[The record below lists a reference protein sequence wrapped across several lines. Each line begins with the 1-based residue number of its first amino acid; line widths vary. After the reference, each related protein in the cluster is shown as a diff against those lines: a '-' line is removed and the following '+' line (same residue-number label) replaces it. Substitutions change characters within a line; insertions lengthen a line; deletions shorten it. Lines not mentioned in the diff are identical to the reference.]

1 MVSGLVE
8 RLRCGRS
15 IRTVIAAAM
24 AGAVMLTGLGGVL
37 VARFGLDA
45 MNDAAIRRE
54 GENLAAIARTMLAE
68 ESQRAFALAS
78 AVASQPAVVEAFRA
92 RDREALLA
100 LTRPMFEGL
109 RRDGV
114 DVEQFQFHLPPATS
128 FLRVHQPGRHGDDL
142 SRIRPTVVAANR
154 ERRAVQGIESGV
166 FGLGSRGVR
175 PVVAGGEHL
184 GTVEFGFSLGAPF
197 VRSLAS
203 KLGGDAALD
212 QITAEGP
219 KRLAATEE
227 SLPQAGLAGGGGGH
241 AGALVTLRGRPE
253 LLVQIPLQD
262 FSGRTVAVLTVARD
276 ATELAGIMARSEQTQ
291 LLLQAALLLLAL
303 AAALVL
309 ARAMTRPLGRLAA
322 ATGEI
327 ASGRLDTAVAD
338 VGRRDEIG
346 ALARG
351 LDDFRRTLAENERR
365 RRAREAEEEERRR
378 QQVATDAAVAEFTSA
393 VGGVLAELRGASEAM
408 QATASEMRAVAGEV
422 DSGAQDV
429 HAAARTTAADLQGAA
444 AATEEL
450 ATAAQDVG
458 RQARHAVETM
468 REARERAEAVDRL
481 VGGLAQTVGEI
492 GAVVSV
498 IEAIAD
504 QTKLLALNATIE
516 AARAGEAGKGFAVVA
531 SEVKALASQ
540 TGKETVGIAERIA
553 SVRGATEET
562 VAGLRRIV
570 ETVLQMDEVASG
582 ISGAVEQ
589 QVQATREITTLLARI
604 SDSTRTLSESAG
616 ALATAAGRAGG
627 TSSAVEQSARRVAA
641 DARAM
646 EREIAQF
653 MDAISARG
661 DRRRFVRQPL
671 VRRAEL
677 KLGDRVVEV
686 ATIDVSEVGLSIRRE
701 VAAPV
706 APGLAVS
713 VRFPGETDWLPGR
726 IAQVAEAR
734 IGIVLSGDEAS
745 REAMRRVRGSAE
757 LREAA

>member
-1 MVSGLVE
+1 MMRGLLE
-8 RLRCGRS
+8 RLRAARS
-15 IRTVIAAAM
+15 IRTVIAAAV
-24 AGAVMLTGLGGVL
+24 AGAVMLTGLGGLVL
-37 VARFGLDA
+37 ARLSLEA
-45 MNDAAIRRE
+45 MKEATIRRE
-54 GENLAAIARTMLAE
+54 SENLVALARTMLAE

-78 AVASQPAVVEAFRA
+78 AVASQPAVIEAFRA

-100 LTRPMFEGL
+100 LTRPIFEGL
-109 RRDGV
+109 GRDGV

-128 FLRVHQPGRHGDDL
+128 FLRVHQPGRYGDDL
-142 SRIRPTVVAANR
+142 SRIRATVVAANR
-154 ERRAVQGIESGV
+154 ERRAVQGVESGV

-197 VRSLAS
+197 VRLLAA

-212 QITAEGP
+212 QMTAEGL

-227 SLPQAGLAGGGGGH
+227 SLPQAGG
-241 AGALVTLRGRPE
+241 AGAGDHQAAALTTLRGRPA
-253 LLVQIPLQD
+253 LLVRIPVED
-262 FSGRTVAVLTVARD
+262 FSSRTVAVLTVAREG
-276 ATELAGIMARSEQTQ
+276 TELAEIMARAERNQF
-291 LLLQAALLLLAL
+291 LLQAGLVLLAVAGALAL
-303 AAALVL
+303 ARSL
-309 ARAMTRPLGRLAA
+309 TRPLGRLVA

-327 ASGRLDTAVAD
+327 SSGRLEIALVD
-338 VGRRDEIG
+338 VGRGDEIG
-346 ALARG
+346 TLARG
-351 LDDFRRTLAENERR
+351 LDEFRRALAENERQ
-365 RRAREAEEEERRR
+365 RRAREAEEEEQRR
-378 QQVATDAAVAEFTSA
+378 QQAATNAAVAEFTSA

-422 DSGAQDV
+422 DKGAQDV

-481 VGGLAQTVGEI
+481 VTGLAQTVGEI

-498 IEAIAD
+498 IETIAD

-562 VAGLRRIV
+562 VAGLRRIL
-570 ETVLQMDEVASG
+570 ETVRQMDEVASG
-582 ISGAVEQ
+582 IGGAVEQ

-604 SDSTRTLSESAG
+604 SASTRALSESAG
-616 ALATAAGRAGG
+616 ALAAAAGKAGG
-627 TSSAVEQSARRVAA
+627 TSSAVEQSAQRVAA

-646 EREIAQF
+646 EQEIAQF

-661 DRRRFVRQPL
+661 DRRRFLRQPL

-677 KLGDRVVEV
+677 KLGDRVFAVT
-686 ATIDVSEVGLSIRRE
+686 TIDASEVGLAIGRE
-701 VAAPV
+701 LAAPV
-706 APGLAVS
+706 APGRAVS

-726 IAQVAEAR
+726 IANVSEAR
-734 IGIVLSGDEAS
+734 LGIVLPGDEAG
-745 REAMRRVRGSAE
+745 RAAMRRVIGVAE
-757 LREAA
+757 RREAA